1 LHSEITVL
9 HSSRCNNTPIKYI
22 RIKSGGAYE
31 DDGALLQV
39 YIDDP
44 TNNLE
49 VYLLGDN
56 FQEQG
61 WILKSWIPDGT
72 NPGDVNNFSALT
84 NEAAKIDLDLIIDG
98 GIATTGEI
106 YAGGDTTQYKVWH
119 AGNMGHNSGLDTDK
133 VDGKH

>member
-22 RIKSGGAYE
+22 RIKSGGIY
-31 DDGALLQV
+31 DGALLQV

-106 YAGGDTTQYKVWH
+106 YAGGYTTQYKVWH